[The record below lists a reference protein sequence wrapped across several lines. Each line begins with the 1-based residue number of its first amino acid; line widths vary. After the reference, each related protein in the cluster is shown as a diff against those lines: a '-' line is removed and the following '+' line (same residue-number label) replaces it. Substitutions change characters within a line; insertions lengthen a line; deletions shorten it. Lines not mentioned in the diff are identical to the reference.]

1 MLLKYKRYLWLL
13 LPIAGIIAGY
23 LLLARPVTM
32 TIDGVEQTI
41 ISPAFMVRGVLR
53 NAGIRVSPQDEVTP
67 AIGKWVDRNTKIVFN
82 HAGLVHVWVE
92 PEGQLVP
99 VNTPAKTPLEI
110 VTAAGFRPGE
120 NDEYRVNGLL
130 VLAGAPLEKH
140 TGMVLQYSPA
150 VMISVIAGG
159 ETLAVFTAAST
170 IGDALF
176 EAGVTVFN
184 GDSVLPSLTTR
195 PENGMEVVITR
206 GKSLEI
212 SVDGQVFEVNSN
224 ARTVGEALVLAGV
237 ALQDMD
243 YSKPAESDP
252 LPEDGKIEV
261 IRVSEEILLEQ
272 STIPFTVEYV
282 ADDSL
287 ELDQTSVKVEGS
299 YGLQAKR
306 IRVRYENGEEVK
318 RTDEGT
324 VVLKEPVARQVAYG
338 TQIVLRTLNTPEGTI
353 TYYRALTVTATSYS
367 PCNSAADRCYPITAS
382 GKPVQKGVIAVRLA
396 WYQILKGTKMYVPGY
411 GIGSV
416 EDTGYYPYNPNW
428 IDLGFTDAE
437 FALYGKFYPSIT
449 VYLLAPAPAY
459 VPGVMP

>member
-1 MLLKYKRYLWLL
+1 MLSKYKRYLWLL
-13 LPIAGIIAGY
+13 LPIAGLIAGW
-23 LLLARPVTM
+23 LLLARPVTL
-32 TIDGVEQTI
+32 TGDGVEHTV
-41 ISPAFMVRGVLR
+41 ISRALTVRGVLR
-53 NAGIRVSPQDEVTP
+53 DAGVRVSSEDEVDP
-67 AIGKWVDRNTKIVFN
+67 AAGKWVDRSTKIVFN
-82 HAGLVHVWVE
+82 HAGLVKVWVE
-92 PEGQLVP
+92 PEGQLIP
-99 VNTPAKTPLEI
+99 VNTAAKTPMEI
-110 VTAAGFRPGE
+110 VAAAGFKPGE
-120 NDEYRVNGLL
+120 NDEFRVNGQL
-130 VLAGAPLEKH
+130 VQPDAPLEKR
-140 TGMVLQYSPA
+140 TSMVLQYSPA
-150 VMISVIAGG
+150 VEITVAADG
-159 ETLAVFTAAST
+159 ETRKITTAAST
-170 IGDALF
+170 VGDALF
-176 EAGVTVFN
+176 QAGVTIFN
-184 GDSVLPSLTTR
+184 GDAVSPSMDTR
-195 PENGMEVVITR
+195 PENGMEVVIKR
-206 GKSLEI
+206 GKPLQVQVDGLVLEI
-212 SVDGQVFEVNSN
+212 NSN
-224 ARTVGEALVLAGV
+224 AGTVGEALALAGV

-243 YSKPAESDP
+243 YSKPVESDP

-272 STIPFTVEYV
+272 STIPYTVEYV
-282 ADDSL
+282 ADDTL
-287 ELDQTSVKVEGS
+287 ELDQTKVKVEGS

-306 IRVRYENGEEVK
+306 IRVRYENGKEVK

-324 VVLKEPVARQVAYG
+324 VILKEPVARQEAYG

-353 TYYRALTVTATSYS
+353 TYYRAITVTATSYS

-396 WYQILKGTKMYVPGY
+396 WYQFLKGTKMYVPGY

>member
-13 LPIAGIIAGY
+13 LPVAGILAGY
-23 LLLARPVTM
+23 LLLARPVQLK
-32 TIDGVEQTI
+32 IDGVEQTI
-41 ISPAFMVRGVLR
+41 ISRAFTVRGVLR
-53 NAGIRVSPQDEVTP
+53 DAGIRVSSLDEVTP
-67 AIGKWVDRNTKIVFN
+67 AAGKWVDRDTKIEFN
-82 HAGLVHVWVE
+82 HAGLVQVWVE
-92 PEGQLVP
+92 PEGQLIP
-99 VNTPAKTPLEI
+99 VNTAAKTPAEI
-110 VTAAGFRPGE
+110 VNAAGYSPSIS
-120 NDEYRVNGLL
+120 DEYRINGQL
-130 VLAGAPLEKH
+130 VLADAPLEKY

-150 VMISVIAGG
+150 VMISVQVDG
-159 ETLAVFTAAST
+159 ETLPVSTAAST

-176 EAGVTVFN
+176 QAGIALFN
-184 GDSVLPSLTTR
+184 GDAVSPSTDTR
-195 PENGMEVVITR
+195 PQDGMEVVISR
-206 GKSLEI
+206 GMLLEI
-212 SVDGQVFEVNSN
+212 QVDGRVLEVNSN
-224 ARTVGEALVLAGV
+224 ADSVGEALAIAGV
-237 ALQDMD
+237 ALQDLD
-243 YSKPAESDP
+243 YSKPAESEP

-261 IRVSEEILLEQ
+261 MRVSEEIILEQ
-272 STIPFTVEYV
+272 STIPYTVEYV
-282 ADDSL
+282 ADDTL

-306 IRVRYENGEEVK
+306 IRVRYENGKEVK

-324 VVLKEPVARQVAYG
+324 VILKEPVARQEAYG
-338 TQIVLRTLNTPEGTI
+338 TQIVLRTLDTPEGTI
-353 TYYRALTVTATSYS
+353 TYYRAITVTATSYS

-382 GKPVQKGVIAVRLA
+382 GKPVQKGVIAVRQA
-396 WYQILKGTKMYVPGY
+396 WYQFLKGTKMYVPGY

>member
-1 MLLKYKRYLWLL
+1 MLLKYKRYLWFL
-13 LPIAGIIAGY
+13 LPVAGILAGY
-23 LLLARPVTM
+23 LLLARPVTL
-32 TIDGVEQTI
+32 TIDGVEKTI
-41 ISPAFMVRGVLR
+41 ISRAFSVRGVLR
-53 NAGIRVSPQDEVTP
+53 DAGIRVSSQDEVTP
-67 AIGKWVDRNTKIVFN
+67 AAGQWVDRNTKIIFN
-82 HAGLVHVWVE
+82 HAGLVQVWVE
-92 PEGQLVP
+92 PEGHMIP
-99 VNTPAKTPLEI
+99 VNTTAKTPLEI
-110 VTAAGFRPGE
+110 VAAAGYSPGDG
-120 NDEYRVNGLL
+120 DEYRINGQL
-130 VLAGAPLEKH
+130 VLPAEPIEKYP
-140 TGMVLQYSPA
+140 GMVLQYSPA
-150 VMISVIAGG
+150 VQISIMVDGG
-159 ETLAVFTAAST
+159 KLAVFTAEST
-170 IGDALF
+170 IGEVLSQ
-176 EAGVTVFN
+176 AGLTLFN
-184 GDSVLPSLTTR
+184 GDVVSPSIESQ
-195 PENGMEVVITR
+195 PQNGMVVEVIR
-206 GKSLEI
+206 GKLLEI
-212 SVDGQVFEVNSN
+212 QVDGRVLEVNSN
-224 ARTVGEALVLAGV
+224 ATTVGEALVLAGI

-261 IRVSEEILLEQ
+261 IRVSEEVILEQ
-272 STIPFTVEYV
+272 STIPYTVEYV
-282 ADDSL
+282 ADDTL
-287 ELDQTSVKVEGS
+287 ELDQTSVKVDGS
-299 YGLQAKR
+299 FGLQAKR
-306 IRVRYENGEEVK
+306 IRVYYENGKEVK

-324 VVLKEPVARQVAYG
+324 VVLKDPVARQVAYG

-396 WYQILKGTKMYVPGY
+396 WYQFLKGTKMYVPGY